1 MAVNV
6 LEEAIRDDVPLIV
19 LSPHLD
25 DAALSCGAL
34 IMHAIQ
40 HTSVTVVTLFTESGG
55 PPYTLSGRRYLHQ
68 MGASSAQALYQQR
81 RNEDQA
87 ALVPFGVKC
96 VHAGL
101 TDALFRCHAL
111 PGTWPLRARLLPE
124 LAHIYPTYR
133 LHIISGQIA
142 AADAGTLRDVCDV
155 IQRLVSS
162 GPSVLL
168 APLGVGGHVDHV
180 LVRSAAEGS
189 GGPVVYYSDV
199 PYNRRHPVH
208 DAFIRRNG
216 LIESRWH
223 GPAQAKAELVR
234 AYGTQVQALSRR
246 GRIPLVPEVYFSR
259 PVRNG
264 KVIPTRIGDL
274 SGLKVNKIDRH

>member
-6 LEEAIRDDVPLIV
+6 LDEAIRDEVPLIV

-34 IMHAIQ
+34 MMHAVQ
-40 HTSVTVVTLFTESGG
+40 HTSVTAVTLFTESGG
-55 PPYTLSGRRYLHQ
+55 PPYTLSARRYLHQ
-68 MGASSAQALYQQR
+68 MGSRSAQALYQQR
-81 RNEDQA
+81 RTEDQA
-87 ALVPFGVKC
+87 ALSPFGVKC

-101 TDALFRCHAL
+101 TDALFRRHPC

-133 LHIISGQIA
+133 LHIIAGQIA

-189 GGPVVYYSDV
+189 GSPVVYYSDV

-216 LIESRWH
+216 LIESSWYDL
-223 GPAQAKAELVR
+223 AEAKAELVR
-234 AYGTQVQALSRR
+234 GYGTQVQALFRG
-246 GRIPLVPEVYFSR
+246 GRIPLVPEVFFSR
-259 PVRNG
+259 PVRTG
-264 KVIPTRIGDL
+264 KVVPTRIGDL
-274 SGLKVNKIDRH
+274 SGLKVKKIDRH